1 MSGTDFSHLTN
12 DELIKGIKALDLPEY
27 IRSKAYGVDV
37 RETLAQMTEM
47 LMQLAYNQGMNPQQ
61 AQEFVYRINNKINKG
76 EVSMTD
82 LSQEV
87 KEALTGGA
95 VAVVGENAVGTE
107 NLKNKAVTADKTDF
121 LSVSP
126 SQNLF
131 DINDESYKMG
141 IITGDGIGSS
151 DTYRTSPLLH
161 LDAGTYSFTSPSGY
175 GGNTT
180 AIAEYDS
187 SGRIVR
193 YFMGTLEEALD
204 PYVYYTGN
212 RVSFTLDHK
221 AYIRIN
227 AGSINGANLPK
238 MTLSKGDSLPSKF
251 VPFEKK
257 VYLKDTLKI
266 PETSYFKNLVADSI
280 SEVPTQNLF
289 NGEYQNGYTQ
299 GENFISY
306 AYYYATKK
314 TTLPKG
320 SYVYRIFKQ
329 SAFGNGGNYIITYD
343 LNGVKTGAILG
354 TTLLVDKNVDHR
366 YVTFTLDTDSMVVL
380 NIGGGVTDSSE
391 INQFMIV
398 KGNDVSDY
406 PDEYIPFESFKR
418 TLNEE
423 FALNEKMT
431 NEVAKIVGDK
441 EISTYNPLF
450 KKKVLWNGDSIMA
463 GAGYGGGFAKII
475 SERNDMVSNN
485 YAVGGATITAETQNN
500 AGVNRHWIS
509 RDVENMASDAD
520 YIIFNGG
527 VNDGSL
533 GLPMGVIT
541 DGYDDIY
548 DDTTFCGAF
557 ESLIN
562 KLYEKYPD
570 KKIGFVQVHKMS
582 ESQSVYVPKTIEILK
597 KWGVPYIDLYTQ
609 SPPLGYITNLKNN
622 YTNNADGWHP
632 NELGYRAFYVDKIES
647 WLKTL

>member
-1 MSGTDFSHLTN
+1 MAGTDFSHLTT
-12 DELIKGIKALDLPEY
+12 DELIKGIKALDLPDY
-27 IRSKAYGVDV
+27 IRSKAHGIDV

-47 LMQLAYNQGMNPQQ
+47 LMQLAYNQGMDPQQ
-61 AQEFVYRINNKINKG
+61 AKEWASQLNNKIVKG
-76 EVSMTD
+76 QVTMSD
-82 LSQEV
+82 LTQEV

-121 LSVSP
+121 LSVSL

-151 DTYRTSPLLH
+151 DTYRTSPLMY

-187 SGRIVR
+187 SGKVVR
-193 YFMGTLEEALD
+193 YFKGSIEEALD
-204 PYVYYTGN
+204 TNVYYAGN
-212 RVSFTLDHK
+212 RISFTLDHK
-221 AYIRIN
+221 AYIRTN
-227 AGSINGANLPK
+227 AGSINGDNLSK
-238 MTLSKGDSLPSKF
+238 MTLSKGDSLPSEF
-251 VPFEKK
+251 IPFEKK

-266 PETSYFKNLVADSI
+266 PETSYFKELVTDSI

-289 NGEYQNGYTQ
+289 NGEHQIGFTQ
-299 GENFISY
+299 GDTVTNTSG
-306 AYYYATKK
+306 YYSTNKLP
-314 TTLPKG
+314 LPKG
-320 SYVYRIFKQ
+320 NYLYRIYRQ
-329 SAFGNGGNYIITYD
+329 SAYGAGGNNVIVYD
-343 LNGVKTGAILG
+343 TNGNKLG
-354 TTLLVDKNVDHR
+354 RIVAETLSVDIDKNHR
-366 YVTFTLDTDSMVVL
+366 YVTFTLEKDSLVTVNMGNGENEL
-380 NIGGGVTDSSE
+380 NNWMLVPGSSL
-391 INQFMIV
+391 
-398 KGNDVSDY
+398 SDY
-406 PDEYIPFESFKR
+406 PSEYIPYSPFKR
-418 TLNEE
+418 SLNRDLSLSE
-423 FALNEKMT
+423 NMT
-431 NEVAKIVGDK
+431 KQVTKIVENS
-441 EISTYNPLF
+441 EITNTNPLLG
-450 KKKVLWNGDSIMA
+450 KRVEWNGDSIMA
-463 GAGYGGGFAKII
+463 GAGFTGGFAKII
-475 SERNDMVSNN
+475 SERNEMVSNN
-485 YAVGGATITAETQNN
+485 HAVGGATITAETITQ
-500 AGVNRHWIS
+500 AGANRHWIS
-509 RDVENMASDAD
+509 RDIDNMTSDAD

-533 GLPMGVIT
+533 GVEMGVIT
-541 DGYDDIY
+541 NGYDDIY

-609 SPPLGYITNLKNN
+609 APPLRYITNLKNN

>member
-1 MSGTDFSHLTN
+1 MAGTDFSHLTN
-12 DELIKGIKALDLPEY
+12 DELIKGIKALKLPDY
-27 IRSKAYGVDV
+27 IRTKAYGVDV

-47 LMQLAYNQGMNPQQ
+47 LMQLAYNQGMSPQQ
-61 AQEFVYRINNKINKG
+61 AQEFVYKINNKINKG
-76 EVSMTD
+76 EVAMSD
-82 LSQEV
+82 LTQEV

-107 NLKNKAVTADKTDF
+107 NLKNKAVTADKADF
-121 LSVSP
+121 LSVSL

-151 DTYRTSPLLH
+151 DTYRTSPLMY

-187 SGRIVR
+187 SGKVVR
-193 YFMGTLEEALD
+193 YFKGTLKEALD

-212 RVSFTLDHK
+212 RISFTLDHK
-221 AYIRIN
+221 AYIRTN
-227 AGSINGANLPK
+227 AGSINGANLSK
-238 MTLSKGDSLPSKF
+238 MTLSKGDSLPSTF
-251 VPFEKK
+251 VPFEKN

-266 PETSYFKNLVADSI
+266 PETSYFKDLVTDSI
-280 SEVPTQNLF
+280 SEVPAQNLF
-289 NGEYQNGYTQ
+289 NGEYQTGYIQ
-299 GENFISY
+299 GDTVVNTSG
-306 AYYYATKK
+306 YYSTNKLP
-314 TTLPKG
+314 LPKG
-320 SYVYRIFKQ
+320 SYLYRIYKQ
-329 SAFGNGGNYIITYD
+329 SAYGAGGNNVIVYD
-343 LNGVKTGAILG
+343 TNGNKLG
-354 TTLLVDKNVDHR
+354 RIVAETLSVDIDKNHR
-366 YVTFTLDTDSMVVL
+366 YVTFTLEKDSLVTVNMGNGENEL
-380 NIGGGVTDSSE
+380 NNWMLVPGSSL
-391 INQFMIV
+391 
-398 KGNDVSDY
+398 SDY
-406 PDEYIPFESFKR
+406 PSEYIPYSPFKR
-418 TLNEE
+418 SLNRDLSLSE
-423 FALNEKMT
+423 NMT
-431 NEVAKIVGDK
+431 KQVTKIVENS
-441 EISTYNPLF
+441 EITNTNPLLG
-450 KKKVLWNGDSIMA
+450 KRVEWNGDSIMA
-463 GAGYGGGFAKII
+463 GAGFTGGFAKII
-475 SERNDMVSNN
+475 SERNEMVSNN
-485 YAVGGATITAETQNN
+485 HAVGGATITAETITQ

-509 RDVENMASDAD
+509 RDVDNMTSDTD
-520 YIIFNGG
+520 YVIFNGG

-533 GLPMGVIT
+533 GVEMGVIT
-541 DGYDDIY
+541 NGYDDIY

-609 SPPLGYITNLKNN
+609 APPLRYITNLKNN

>member
-1 MSGTDFSHLTN
+1 MAGTDFSHLTT
-12 DELIKGIKALDLPEY
+12 DELIKGIKALDLPDY
-27 IRSKAYGVDV
+27 IRTKAYGVDV

-47 LMQLAYNQGMNPQQ
+47 LMQLALNQGMSPQE
-61 AQEFVYRINNKINKG
+61 AQDFLARFNNKITKG
-76 EVSMTD
+76 EVTMSD
-82 LSQEV
+82 LTQEV

-121 LSVSP
+121 LSVSL

-151 DTYRTSPLLH
+151 DTYRTSPLMH
-161 LDAGTYSFTSPSGY
+161 LDAGTYSFTSPAGY

-180 AIAEYDS
+180 AIAEYDD
-187 SGRIVR
+187 SGKAVR
-193 YFMGTLEEALD
+193 YFHGTLEEALD

-212 RVSFTLDHK
+212 RISFTLDHK
-221 AYIRIN
+221 AYIRTN
-227 AGSINGANLPK
+227 AGSITGANLSK

-266 PETSYFKNLVADSI
+266 PETSYFKELVTDSI
-280 SEVPTQNLF
+280 SEVPAQNLF
-289 NGEYQNGYTQ
+289 NGEYQLGFVR
-299 GENFISY
+299 GD
-306 AYYYATKK
+306 AVVDDKWYYSTNKLP
-314 TTLPKG
+314 LPKG
-320 SYVYRIFKQ
+320 SYLYRIYRQ
-329 SAFGNGGNYIITYD
+329 SAYGAGGNNVIVYD
-343 LNGVKTGAILG
+343 TNGNKLG
-354 TTLLVDKNVDHR
+354 RIVAETLSVDIDKNHR
-366 YVTFTLDTDSMVVL
+366 YVTFTLEKDSLVTVNMGNGESEL
-380 NIGGGVTDSSE
+380 NNWMLVPGSSL
-391 INQFMIV
+391 
-398 KGNDVSDY
+398 SDY
-406 PDEYIPFESFKR
+406 PSEYIPYSPFKR

-423 FALNEKMT
+423 LSLNEKMT

-450 KKKVLWNGDSIMA
+450 NKKVLWNGDSIMA

-475 SERNDMVSNN
+475 SERNDMFSTN

-500 AGVNRHWIS
+500 AGINRHWIS
-509 RDVENMASDAD
+509 RDVDNMAIDAD
-520 YIIFNGG
+520 YIILNGG

-609 SPPLGYITNLKNN
+609 VPPLGYITNLKNN

>member
-1 MSGTDFSHLTN
+1 MAGTVFSHLTD
-12 DELIKGIKALDLPEY
+12 DELINGIKALNIPDY
-27 IRSKAYGVDV
+27 IRSKSYGIDV

-121 LSVSP
+121 LSVSL

-151 DTYRTSPLLH
+151 DTYRTSPLMY
-161 LDAGTYSFTSPSGY
+161 LDAGTYSFTSPTGY
-175 GGNTT
+175 GGNAT
-180 AIAEYDS
+180 AIAEYDD
-187 SGRIVR
+187 SGKAVR
-193 YFMGTLEEALD
+193 YFHGNLEEALD

-212 RVSFTLDHK
+212 RISFTLDHK
-221 AYIRIN
+221 AYIRTN
-227 AGSINGANLPK
+227 AGSINGANLSK
-238 MTLSKGDSLPSKF
+238 MTLSKGDSLPSTF
-251 VPFEKK
+251 VPFEKN

-266 PETSYFKNLVADSI
+266 PETSYFKDLVTDSI

-289 NGEYQNGYTQ
+289 NGEHQIGFIQGDAVTNTSGYYST
-299 GENFISY
+299 N
-306 AYYYATKK
+306 K
-314 TTLPKG
+314 LPLPRG
-320 SYVYRIFKQ
+320 SYLYRIYRQ
-329 SAFGNGGNYIITYD
+329 SAYGAGGNNVIVYD
-343 LNGVKTGAILG
+343 TNGNKLG
-354 TTLLVDKNVDHR
+354 RIVAETLSVDIDKNHR
-366 YVTFTLDTDSMVVL
+366 YVTFTLEKDSLVTVNMGNGESEL
-380 NIGGGVTDSSE
+380 NNWMLVPGSSL
-391 INQFMIV
+391 
-398 KGNDVSDY
+398 SDY
-406 PDEYIPFESFKR
+406 PSEYIPYSPFKR
-418 TLNEE
+418 SLNRDLSLSE
-423 FALNEKMT
+423 NMT
-431 NEVAKIVGDK
+431 KQVTKIV
-441 EISTYNPLF
+441 EESEVTSTNPLF
-450 KKKVLWNGDSIMA
+450 GKEIVWNGDSIMA
-463 GAGYGGGFAKII
+463 GAGFTGGFAKII
-475 SERNDMVSNN
+475 SERNEMVSNN
-485 YAVGGATITAETQNN
+485 YAVGGATITAETITQ

-509 RDVENMASDAD
+509 RDVDNMTSDTD

-533 GLPMGVIT
+533 GVEMGTIT
-541 DGYDDIY
+541 NGYDNTF

-609 SPPLGYITNLKNN
+609 APPLGYITNLKNN